1 PPVSTLFATF
11 LGNNPIEHLFSSQG
25 TLDHLSPSQHAALT
39 GHSFFPQL
47 VSGPFHHGLAIVF
60 SVAAGMALVSAVA
73 SALRGGH
80 RPAGDAPQSGRPI
93 TAPEPRPAAERRHNA
108 PS

>member
-1 PPVSTLFATF
+1 
-11 LGNNPIEHLFSSQG
+11 
-25 TLDHLSPSQHAALT
+25 
-39 GHSFFPQL
+39 
-47 VSGPFHHGLAIVF
+47 VSGPFHHGLTIVF

-80 RPAGDAPQSGRPI
+80 QAEPAPSPRDRPPI
-93 TAPEPRPAAERRHNA
+93 TDGTPEISQARPNG